1 MYPAQNPALMK
12 QFEARQLTVLALDA
26 VPRTLSRSQAFD
38 ALSSQANVAGY
49 RAIVEAAHEFGR
61 MFPPQMTA
69 AGKTPQAKVMVVGG
83 GVAGLAAVQTA
94 KNMGARVMCFDTRP
108 AVEEQVKS
116 LGGEFLKVS
125 LNESG
130 DGVGG
135 YAKEM
140 SAAYQKAQEELFR
153 KVVPDVDIVGAW
165 AARGGAAV
173 AARARA

>member
-1 MYPAQNPALMK
+1 MRPKSTVVSMVYPAQNPQLMK
-12 QFEARQLTVLALDA
+12 LFEQRQLTALALDA
-26 VPRTLSRSQAFD
+26 VPRTLSRSQAYD
-38 ALSSQANVAGY
+38 TLSSQANVAGY
-49 RAIVEAAHEFGR
+49 RAVVEAGHAFGR

-94 KNMGARVMCFDTRP
+94 KNMGARVYCFDTRP

-116 LGGEFLKVS
+116 LGGEFLKVT

-135 YAKEM
+135 CACPRH
-140 SAAYQKAQEELFR
+140 SNPSHRGLPALTLALPVLLPRRRQG
-153 KVVPDVDIVGAW
+153 DV
-165 AARGGAAV
+165 
-173 AARARA
+173 